1 MDNQDTKPQKIIDAK
16 LPLSWLISSTVA
28 VIAFLASALWAVFN
42 QSAKLDILITQ
53 TTKLERRMDDRD
65 ARIDNVIRD
74 IYDQKRVNDLQDLR
88 IGQLEGRHSTGDRS
102 TK

>member
-1 MDNQDTKPQKIIDAK
+1 
-16 LPLSWLISSTVA
+16 
-28 VIAFLASALWAVFN
+28 
-42 QSAKLDILITQ
+42 
-53 TTKLERRMDDRD
+53 MDDRD